1 MKKIFQITLILLLVL
16 FSFYYTNKA
25 VIILANND
33 PIMKQIKEKSK
44 DLEISATDAKITN
57 NKITPGYNGKTV
69 DLEESFYKMKNY
81 GKYNESLL
89 VFEEVTPSIS
99 VEDYYDK
106 YISSGNG
113 FTTNIALIFTIN
125 KDTYTDNV
133 LNILKD
139 NNVVGTFFVDGVFLE
154 KNLDFINSAINNLNE
169 VEILSYDNNYEK
181 ILFESSVDRLQ
192 SISGISPKYCYAS
205 YDQEEILNLCSSL
218 NMHTIIPT
226 LNLKNNLYQ
235 NAKGNLR
242 SGSIININLTKE
254 NINELSV
261 LIKYIKQ
268 RGFNMVNLDTLL
280 NEARYEK

>member
-1 MKKIFQITLILLLVL
+1 
-16 FSFYYTNKA
+16 
-25 VIILANND
+25 
-33 PIMKQIKEKSK
+33 
-44 DLEISATDAKITN
+44 
-57 NKITPGYNGKTV
+57 
-69 DLEESFYKMKNY
+69 MKNY

-113 FTTNIALIFTIN
+113 FTTNIAVIFTIN

-133 LNILKD
+133 LNILKE

-154 KNLDFINSAINNLNE
+154 NNLDFINSAINNLNE

-205 YDQEEILNLCSSL
+205 YDQEE
-218 NMHTIIPT
+218 
-226 LNLKNNLYQ
+226 
-235 NAKGNLR
+235 
-242 SGSIININLTKE
+242 
-254 NINELSV
+254 
-261 LIKYIKQ
+261 
-268 RGFNMVNLDTLL
+268 
-280 NEARYEK
+280 